1 MPRLSE
7 MPRPGPLT
15 GLELLPAIQGGG
27 PDANVGLPL
36 LVNNPAFGGAV
47 LTLRAPMT
55 ADLAA
60 TADADP
66 GAGAIRWNDP
76 DPEAATVLYVD
87 HVDADAG
94 DLAAL
99 LATLEVGGFLY
110 LQGAA
115 DSAARDNL
123 QRWQVTSVEAAAGY
137 TKVGV
142 ALQASAGTFTDNDVL
157 ELTLQQP
164 APAPGL
170 DRSTVSALAVV
181 AGELAIDCSLGDYFM
196 LTPDADVDT
205 WLLQNVPQGCSIMVR
220 FIQDAT
226 PRAITWP
233 ASFRWAGGTEGAVS
247 TVAGAVDLLALTTH
261 DGGAT
266 WLATLAKG
274 FAA

>member
-15 GLELLPAIQGGG
+15 GLELLPALQGGG
-27 PDANVGLPL
+27 TDGSVGLPIL
-36 LVNNPAFGGAV
+36 LNNPAFGGAV

-66 GAGAIRWNDP
+66 GAGAIRWNNA

-87 HVDADAG
+87 DLDDDAG

-99 LATLEVGGFLY
+99 LATLQIGGFLY

-115 DSAARDNL
+115 TSAARDNL
-123 QRWQVTSVEAAAGY
+123 QKWQVTSVVEAVGY

-142 ALQASAGTFTDNDVL
+142 SLQASAGTFADNDVL

-164 APAPGL
+164 APAPGI
-170 DRSTVSALAVV
+170 DRSTVTALAVV
-181 AGELAIDCSLGDYFM
+181 AGEVSINCALGDYFT
-196 LTPDADVDT
+196 LTPDDDVDS
-205 WLLQNVPQGCSIMVR
+205 WLLQNVPHGCSIMVR
-220 FIQDAT
+220 FTQDAT
-226 PRAITWP
+226 PRAVTWP
-233 ASFRWAGGTEGAVS
+233 ASFRWAGGTEGAIS
-247 TVAGAVDLLALTTH
+247 TAAGAVDLLALTTH